1 MKNFNYKRFLLI
13 FLIIVSAIAADQIS
27 KIIVRDKVD
36 YFERIEV
43 VGKVVTLE
51 KVENTGAFLGLG
63 NSLPRIY
70 YKILMIYIPL
80 LVIGYALF
88 WLLRQ
93 KNLNKMMDVGVSFIV
108 AGGIG
113 NIIDRFIYGSVTDF
127 LYFDFYIFHTGIVN
141 FADMIL
147 TTGFFM
153 LIYEIGIKPYILKYK
168 NAKKE
173 D

>member
-1 MKNFNYKRFLLI
+1 
-13 FLIIVSAIAADQIS
+13 
-27 KIIVRDKVD
+27 
-36 YFERIEV
+36 
-43 VGKVVTLE
+43 
-51 KVENTGAFLGLG
+51 
-63 NSLPRIY
+63 
-70 YKILMIYIPL
+70 
-80 LVIGYALF
+80 
-88 WLLRQ
+88 
-93 KNLNKMMDVGVSFIV
+93 MMDVGVSFIV

-173 D
+173 A

>member
-1 MKNFNYKRFLLI
+1 MKNFNFKRFLLI
-13 FLIIVSAIAADQIS
+13 FLIIVSAIAVDQIS
-27 KIIVRDKVD
+27 KIIVRDKID

-43 VGKVVTLE
+43 VGKIVTLK

-93 KNLNKMMDVGVSFIV
+93 KNLSKMIDVGVSFIV

-113 NIIDRFIYGSVTDF
+113 NIIDRFIYGSVTDY

-141 FADMIL
+141 FADIIL

>member
-13 FLIIVSAIAADQIS
+13 FLIIVSAIAVDQIS

-43 VGKVVTLE
+43 VGKIVTLE

-93 KNLNKMMDVGVSFIV
+93 KNLSKMMDVGVSFIV

-168 NAKKE
+168 NAKNE